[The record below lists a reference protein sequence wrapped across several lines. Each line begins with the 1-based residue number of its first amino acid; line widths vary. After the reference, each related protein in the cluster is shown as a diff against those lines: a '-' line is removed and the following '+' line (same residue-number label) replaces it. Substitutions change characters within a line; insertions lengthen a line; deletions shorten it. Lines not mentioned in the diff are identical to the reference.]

1 MLNRLISFFKKK
13 ESDHHS
19 GEKMMGIFRTK
30 YANFKTLLESNSE
43 LLKII
48 SDIEEKL
55 QGQTLFGMS
64 YIRSQT
70 ARLTFH
76 TARMIKSFESLS
88 AKTFS
93 SLTETLENI
102 QNQIRDELEHK
113 SIQKISEYVLP
124 YTQVNK
130 EMVDFV
136 GGKNANLGEIMSRV
150 KLPIPMGF
158 AITTTAFERFLAF
171 NGLTDDIRKL
181 KMEIDAADP
190 QSILEI
196 SEEIRRLFLNA
207 AIPPDL
213 EKDISDSYANL
224 MTVSGHSASDPLM
237 VALRSSA
244 IGEDSE
250 LSFAGQYLSQLNVP
264 QKNILKEYRQVLA
277 SLFNPRAIS
286 YRLHKGI
293 PFEEAAM
300 SVACLEMVKSVV
312 SGVMYSRHPFN
323 YLEDKIIINAVWG
336 LGPYAVDG
344 VVTPDTYTLSKTSPP
359 VLLKSEIFP
368 KKVRLVTKSD
378 GYLVEEQVSP
388 EEQQRS
394 CLSEKQAVMLA
405 EYALKL
411 EAHFQCP
418 QDIEWALDDED
429 NLMVLQ
435 SRPLRIE
442 AEEAKA
448 DNPPIPGYTVLLE
461 EGSIACPGVGCGPV
475 HHVRSEKELTSFPHG
490 GILVA
495 PHSSPQFVMIM
506 PIAQAILTDSGS
518 VTGHM
523 ASLAREF
530 KVPALLNTH
539 KATAVL
545 KQGEMITVDGY
556 AGRVYQGKVPEILEM
571 KIQKGAF
578 MKDTPVYNTLRKL
591 ADFILPLNLTDPK
604 SALFTPKN
612 CKTVHDIMRLVHEF
626 SYQELFQIG
635 DLVSAKG
642 SLSLK
647 LSAPLP
653 IDLYLIDLGDGLKDV
668 SARASKVKPEQIAS
682 APFKAL
688 LDGMLKLK
696 YLEPRPVE
704 FKGFMSV
711 MSQQMLSSPYAAS
724 ERFGDKSYAII
735 SDKYLNFSS
744 RVGYHYSVLDA
755 YCGLTSTKNYVNFQ
769 FKGGA
774 ADDIRKNRRVRL
786 IQKLLETIGFL
797 TEVQGDRVWARFA
810 KREAEATAE
819 RLDYLGRLLIFTRQL
834 DMLMYN
840 EDSVTKVADCF
851 INGDYNLH
859 AMRKHS

>member
-13 ESDHHS
+13 ESDHYS

-102 QNQIRDELEHK
+102 QHHIREESEHK
-113 SIQKISEYVLP
+113 SVQKVSEYVLP
-124 YTQVNK
+124 YTQVTH

-136 GGKNANLGEIMSRV
+136 GGKNANLGEVLSRV
-150 KLPIPMGF
+150 KLPIPHGF
-158 AITTTAFERFLAF
+158 AITTAAFDRVLEF
-171 NGLTDDIRKL
+171 NGLTDEIRKL

-190 QSILEI
+190 QSISEI
-196 SEEIRRLFLNA
+196 SEEIQRLFMNA
-207 AIPPDL
+207 AVPPDL
-213 EKDISDSYANL
+213 EQKISESYAHL
-224 MTVSGHSASDPLM
+224 MAVTGYDEANPLK

-244 IGEDSE
+244 LGEDSE
-250 LSFAGQYLSQLNVP
+250 LSFAGQYLSVLNVP
-264 QKNILKEYRQVLA
+264 PENMMKEYRQVLA
-277 SLFNPRAIS
+277 SLFSPRAIL

-300 SVACLEMVKSVV
+300 SVACLEMLDSVV

-378 GYLVEEQVSP
+378 GYLVEEQVAP
-388 EEQQRS
+388 ECLERS
-394 CLSEKQAVMLA
+394 CLSEKQAITLA

-418 QDIEWALDDED
+418 QDVEWALDDED
-429 NLMVLQ
+429 NLIILQ

-461 EGSIACPGVGCGPV
+461 EGSIACPGVGCGHV
-475 HHVRSEKELTSFPHG
+475 HRVMSENDLASFPDG
-490 GILVA
+490 GVLVA
-495 PHSSPQFVMIM
+495 PHSSPQFVMVM
-506 PIAQAILTDSGS
+506 PRAQAILTDSGS

-539 KATAVL
+539 KATTVL
-545 KQGEMITVDGY
+545 KQGETVTVDGY
-556 AGRVYQGKVPEILEM
+556 TGRVYQGKVPELLEM
-571 KIQKGAF
+571 KLHKGAF
-578 MKDTPVYNTLRKL
+578 MKETPVYNTLRKL

-604 SALFTPKN
+604 SASFTPRN
-612 CKTVHDIMRLVHEF
+612 CKTVHDIMRLIHEL

-755 YCGLTSTKNYVNFQ
+755 YCGLTNTKNYVNFQ

-774 ADDIRKNRRVRL
+774 ADDVRKNRRVRL

-834 DMLMYN
+834 DMLMYS
-840 EDSVTKVADCF
+840 EDSVSKVADCF

-859 AMRKHS
+859 SMRKRN